1 MIRPQDGEIPI
12 GMNPS
17 VRDMGESFMAWLALQ
32 SDELAP
38 FREPLPEAYE
48 ARAERVRALQRVLFD
63 AGWAR
68 YGWPPA
74 VGGLGGTVLHRAAL
88 IEALARTGYPPR
100 LLLEHLEILPPA
112 LIKYGDPT
120 LMERLLPP
128 TLRGDILWC
137 QGFSEP
143 SAGSDLASLKT
154 RAAPAGGGFRID
166 GHKIWTSWAKF
177 ADYCLVLARTG
188 ATEDRHRGISAFV
201 VDLESPGVTVRAIR
215 QANGTDELAEV
226 FFDGVV
232 VPEEQRVGG
241 LHEGWNVTMEILA
254 GERGSYGW
262 LRQAHLLTRLEHL
275 ARTPGASENPRA
287 LGEALVHLL
296 ALRCRSREVLEILA
310 DGRQPGPE
318 SSVSKVLVIDGDR
331 IVYEVARELLSPHL
345 DLGTLPEAWEWQES
359 YFYSRASGIYGGTR
373 QIQLNVIAKLMLKT
387 GGAAHRHQ
395 LDAEF
400 ETVRSSVV
408 EAAEQSASARDALE
422 GLEWWAFAAQPEG
435 SLGRAAFTTW
445 FEHQG
450 DALLHGP
457 ALAGVAAAAIAE
469 ALGAAAADVTYGIGS
484 PQVEGE
490 VTRSLAIGWDAQSRW
505 LALPGDDGTW
515 LAAPA
520 TAVEATPWSAMDPAM
535 GCRVCVVR
543 SALRRVEVDGA
554 AHDRALARI
563 AAAFEILGA
572 ARALT
577 DLVVDYTNQ
586 REQFGQPLSGFQAV
600 QHMLSE
606 CQVDLASITSLAD
619 AALEQWCAGEGED
632 AARAAKARAGRAG
645 RRIAQHSLQCCGA
658 IAFTDEHVHHR
669 YSRRIHTLDAVL
681 GTMYALERELGGALV
696 EGGIAPRCVEVW
708 RPGSR

>member
-1 MIRPQDGEIPI
+1 
-12 GMNPS
+12 
-17 VRDMGESFMAWLALQ
+17 MGEAFVAWLGLE
-32 SDELAP
+32 SDKLAP
-38 FREPLPEAYE
+38 FREPLPEDYE
-48 ARAERVRALQRVLFD
+48 RRAELIRALQRVLFD

-68 YGWPPA
+68 YGWPVE
-74 VGGLGGTVLHRAAL
+74 VGGLGGTVLHRAAM
-88 IEALARTGYPPR
+88 IEALARFGYPPR

-120 LMERLLPP
+120 VLERLLLP

-154 RAAPAGGGFRID
+154 RAVAVNGGFRID
-166 GHKIWTSWAKF
+166 GHKVWTSWAKF

-188 ATEDRHRGISAFV
+188 TTEERHRGISAFV
-201 VDLESPGVTVRAIR
+201 VDIKSPGVTVQTIR

-241 LHEGWNVTMEILA
+241 LHEGWAVTMEILA

-262 LRQAHLLTRLEHL
+262 MRQAQLVKRLELL
-275 ARTPGASENPRA
+275 ARMPGASESPRA

-318 SSVSKVLVIDGDR
+318 SSVSKVLVIDADR

-373 QIQLNVIAKLMLKT
+373 QIQLNVIAKLMVKT
-387 GGAAHRHQ
+387 GGALHRHQ
-395 LDAEF
+395 ADEEF

-408 EAAEQSASARDALE
+408 EAIEQSASARDALE
-422 GLEWWAFAAQPEG
+422 GLDWWAFAAQPQD

-450 DALLHGP
+450 EVLSHGP
-457 ALAGVAAAAIAE
+457 ALAGVAAGAIAE
-469 ALGAAAADVTYGIGS
+469 ALDVEAAEVAYGIGS
-484 PQVEGE
+484 PQVDGE
-490 VTRSLAIGWDAQSRW
+490 AIRSLAIGWDAHSRW
-505 LALPGDDGTW
+505 LVLPEDDGAW
-515 LAAPA
+515 LVAPA
-520 TAVEATPWSAMDPAM
+520 AAVETTPWSAMDPAL
-535 GCRVCVVR
+535 GCRVCVKR
-543 SALRRVEVDGA
+543 STLRRVEVDAA
-554 AHDRALARI
+554 AHDRVLALARI
-563 AAAFEILGA
+563 ATAFEIRGA
-572 ARALT
+572 AGALT

-586 REQFGQPLSGFQAV
+586 REQFGQPLSGFQAI

-619 AALEQWCAGEGED
+619 AALEGWCAGAGED
-632 AARAAKARAGRAG
+632 AARAAKALAGRAG
-645 RRIAQHSLQCCGA
+645 RRIVQHSLQCCGA
-658 IAFTDEHVHHR
+658 IAFTDEHAHHR

-681 GTMYALERELGGALV
+681 GSMYALERELGGALI
-696 EGGIAPRCVEVW
+696 EGGVAPRCVEVW
-708 RPGSR
+708 RSGSR